1 MKNELS
7 YEMSY
12 YIYQVVVWGK
22 NFITDEYFQDILYTT
37 CFEEKAYDE
46 LKYYVEDIES
56 VDGTNGLE
64 FLEVKIIKTRLESE
78 VVNTIKTVKLQ

>member
-1 MKNELS
+1 
-7 YEMSY
+7 MSSVLRDGVN
-12 YIYQVVVWGK
+12 YIYQVVVFGK

-37 CFEEKAYDE
+37 CCKAKAYDE

-64 FLEVKIIKTRLESE
+64 FLEVKIIKTKLESE
-78 VVNTIKTVKLQ
+78 EVKAIKTVKLQ